1 MSHRCHLLKLIAAAA
16 FYLIAMPS
24 PAAAELA
31 PPTSARAPQARLLP
45 P

>member
-1 MSHRCHLLKLIAAAA
+1 MSPSHLLKLIAAAT

-31 PPTSARAPQARLLP
+31 PPAATRAAQARLLP